1 LTVARESST
10 IRGMLI
16 RPALPADT
24 DGIWQILEPTI
35 VLGEALPLPPDM
47 SRKAALDYWQSPDH
61 EVFVVE
67 QVEAMVGSYFLAPN
81 QAGGGDHVAT
91 ATFVVSPPATGRGIA
106 QAMCE
111 HALAR
116 AKERGFLAMQ
126 FNFVVTSNER
136 PVKLWQRAGFQI
148 VGRLPQAFRH
158 PSLGLVDV
166 LVMHRT
172 L

>member
-1 LTVARESST
+1 
-10 IRGMLI
+10 MLI

-35 VLGEALPLPPDM
+35 VLGEALPLPSDM
-47 SRKAALDYWQSPDH
+47 SRQAALAYWQSPEK
-61 EVFVVE
+61 EVFVAE
-67 QVEAMVGSYFLAPN
+67 QVGAMVGSYFLAPN

-116 AKERGFLAMQ
+116 AKQRGFLAMQ

-166 LVMHRT
+166 LVMHRA

>member
-1 LTVARESST
+1 
-10 IRGMLI
+10 MLI

-35 VLGEALPLPPDM
+35 VLGEALPLPSNM
-47 SRKAALDYWQSPDH
+47 SRQAALAYWQSPEH

-136 PVKLWQRAGFQI
+136 PIKLWQRAGFEI

-166 LVMHRT
+166 LVMHRP